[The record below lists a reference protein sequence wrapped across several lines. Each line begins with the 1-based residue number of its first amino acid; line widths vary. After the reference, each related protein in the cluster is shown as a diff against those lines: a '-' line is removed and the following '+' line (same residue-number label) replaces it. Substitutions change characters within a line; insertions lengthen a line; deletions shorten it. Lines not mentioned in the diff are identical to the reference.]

1 VHKSLG
7 VFAAVSVATAALLP
21 SSAIAGLAAPSKPD
35 QRQFMVEHPAGASEV
50 FLERDASGNVIAC
63 GMVRTARKIMAGHVF
78 PAPASR

>member
-1 VHKSLG
+1 
-7 VFAAVSVATAALLP
+7 
-21 SSAIAGLAAPSKPD
+21 
-35 QRQFMVEHPAGASEV
+35 V